1 MRPGQRCGS
10 RGRCVLR
17 RLHLP
22 NCKTLRGG
30 SWEGAYTETVRG
42 TDCNFPQEWHGLTDC
57 RGKQEATKVAW
68 VYVSFGQWFKLFRVT
83 CTQLKY
89 RVALNVTILI
99 FAIFVFFFVFMI
111 CREKFPPRKK
121 FSQKIIPAKSCSA
134 KVFSTCEIKDTNILL
149 LPFTLKTSLPFTTKQ
164 RNEKQNVKKWKKLTR
179 NDRLKVLH

>member
-1 MRPGQRCGS
+1 MNPRCSRELAVWRREVRHFKSDRKVISGAFCCFFSTERWNKSVRMRPGQRCGS

-68 VYVSFGQWFKLFRVT
+68 VYVSFGQWFKVFRVT

-99 FAIFVFFFVFMI
+99 FAIFVFCFCFHDLQRKVPAPKKVFAENNS
-111 CREKFPPRKK
+111 REKLFRKS
-121 FSQKIIPAKSCSA
+121 F
-134 KVFSTCEIKDTNILL
+134 LHL
-149 LPFTLKTSLPFTTKQ
+149 
-164 RNEKQNVKKWKKLTR
+164 RN
-179 NDRLKVLH
+179 